1 MVLRRLSTR
10 TYWCQGKNTGGSRP
24 EVHEIEHLEGT
35 VHIHELGPSGYRMSS
50 ALRVRT
56 DAY

>member
-1 MVLRRLSTR
+1 MAY
-10 TYWCQGKNTGGSRP
+10 YWCQGKNTGGSRP
-24 EVHEIEHLEGT
+24 EVHEIEHLDGT
-35 VHIHELGPSGYRMSS
+35 VRIHELGPSGYRMSS